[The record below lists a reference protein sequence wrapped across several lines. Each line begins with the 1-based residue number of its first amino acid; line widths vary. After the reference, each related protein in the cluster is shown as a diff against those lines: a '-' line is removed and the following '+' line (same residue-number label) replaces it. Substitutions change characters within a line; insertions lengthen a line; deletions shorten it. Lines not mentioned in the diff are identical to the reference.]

1 MGIFDFFKKKPGT
14 QPIIQPA
21 SPNPISKP
29 YKDTA
34 TNNIYNLLF
43 CDDIDLYRSKNQ
55 PPYSYPFN
63 ILFSGYPDEAD
74 LRRVIDDSTLDAR
87 LRILALNT
95 RRSMG
100 HAPAGKELFGVI
112 VEVGLEGGLDVL
124 ASFRDGKARY
134 INQSGKLLI
143 WDTTTDSTANK
154 LTVDLFAKSER
165 IIDQIGP
172 WDKSRKPHPVAGS
185 ARITFLVSDGLYF
198 GEGQCETLFNDSLAG
213 PALTS
218 ATQLMRYL
226 INKSH
231 TRIPKLTMR
240 KAATIVVLL
249 ISMSAQGQQTDFFK
263 PGPVRR
269 ELKALPISGSIRI
282 DGILDEPEWV
292 MTAGATD
299 ISHLA

>member
-14 QPIIQPA
+14 QPAIQPA
-21 SPNPISKP
+21 SPNLISKP

-34 TNNIYNLLF
+34 TNVIYNLLF
-43 CDDIDLYRSKNQ
+43 CDDIDLYRSRTQ

-63 ILFSGYPDEAD
+63 ILFSDYPDEGD
-74 LRRVIDDSTLDAR
+74 LQRVIDDSTLDAR

-100 HAPAGKELFGVI
+100 YAPAGKELFGVI

-134 INQSGKLLI
+134 INQSGKVFI
-143 WDTTTDSTANK
+143 WDTITDTRANELTAG
-154 LTVDLFAKSER
+154 LIAKSEP
-165 IIDQIGP
+165 IIGQIRP
-172 WDKSRKPHPVAGS
+172 SDKPRKPHPVAGS

-226 INKSH
+226 ITKS
-231 TRIPKLTMR
+231 
-240 KAATIVVLL
+240 
-249 ISMSAQGQQTDFFK
+249 QQ
-263 PGPVRR
+263 
-269 ELKALPISGSIRI
+269 
-282 DGILDEPEWV
+282 
-292 MTAGATD
+292 
-299 ISHLA
+299 